1 MNIKRISE
9 FCDDTLGDVVA
20 DLQVLKMKYMTN
32 TTWSEEEKNI
42 MVSCVDMRIAA
53 INSFFEEVR
62 SELRIST

>member
-32 TTWSEEEKNI
+32 TIWSEEEKNI

-62 SELRIST
+62 SELHIST